1 MLPATDYPSKAIS
14 KSVSLPNS
22 KLNEAL
28 PVSLRFNFPR
38 RSANHAAMARRFLC
52 ILVFATFVGCG
63 SNEPFD
69 YVKVQGTVTY
79 DDGTPLPIR
88 HFQLRFASEAPPKGN
103 AFPRP
108 AQTDVSDGK
117 FDTVTSHKFG
127 DGLVPGKHKVIF
139 AYATDAKGK
148 LVVPPEYTEGSTT
161 QIEIDTADS
170 PLVIRVPKPT
180 ESATA
185 AKTK

>member
-1 MLPATDYPSKAIS
+1 VRLRLTNSHCSAVQVAIAYPLIC
-14 KSVSLPNS
+14 VP
-22 KLNEAL
+22 
-28 PVSLRFNFPR
+28 
-38 RSANHAAMARRFLC
+38 
-52 ILVFATFVGCG
+52 VFAAFAGCG

-79 DDGTPLPIR
+79 DDGTPLPIK

-108 AQTDVSDGK
+108 AQTDVTDGK
-117 FDTVTSHKFG
+117 FDTVTSHKYG

-139 AYATDAKGK
+139 AYATDANGK
-148 LVVPPEYTEGSTT
+148 LVVPAEYTEAATT
-161 QIEIDTADS
+161 PLEIDTADS
-170 PLVIRVPKPT
+170 PLSIKVPKPT
-180 ESATA
+180 QADAAA